1 MTSTSDSSF
10 AQRRKVETSGRSSI
24 GNTGSI
30 SSVIRRQPQ
39 HCKCDEVAILRTVKD
54 ISSRNF
60 GKKFWGCR
68 NWRHDGDAGC
78 NFFKWF
84 DDDIVDE
91 RDLKIARQKKKN
103 GKLKNE
109 VYVLKNELVI
119 TQKWLKIST
128 GNFCLLLVVTCGWVA
143 AGLACSFFFLFVE
156 EGAAGLSCWFFL
168 FFEAVL
174 PWADAEACVEAGC
187 LAEAAAGCLAEAA
200 AEAAGCLVAEA
211 AAGCLAEAAA
221 EAAGCLVAEAAAA
234 VG

>member
-1 MTSTSDSSF
+1 MASTGDSSF

-39 HCKCDEVAILRTVKD
+39 HCKFKCDEVAILRTVKD

-78 NFFKWF
+78 SFFKWF
-84 DDDIVDE
+84 SDDIVDE

-103 GKLKNE
+103 GKLKND

-128 GNFCLLLVVTCGWVA
+128 GF
-143 AGLACSFFFLFVE
+143 
-156 EGAAGLSCWFFL
+156 
-168 FFEAVL
+168 
-174 PWADAEACVEAGC
+174 GC
-187 LAEAAAGCLAEAA
+187 LCFGII
-200 AEAAGCLVAEA
+200 LV
-211 AAGCLAEAAA
+211 
-221 EAAGCLVAEAAAA
+221 LVTIILYS
-234 VG
+234 GRFIFNLSMYLR